1 MQIICCGVWVLIFSS
16 IAFSTP
22 LDKFEAQKARDTLMR
37 VLYGNI
43 FEFIVEK
50 MNGMYSS
57 DEENKEEN
65 LKIIIMDIAGFE
77 CLEKSTNAFEQLCI
91 NYTNEKLQQFFTQRL
106 IVEEQIWYESQGL
119 EIPTISFLNNDRII
133 GKPNCYIMLY

>member
-1 MQIICCGVWVLIFSS
+1 
-16 IAFSTP
+16 
-22 LDKFEAQKARDTLMR
+22 MR